1 MGEEGSSAASFLSF
15 CPLLG
20 RVRFACCFLLGCWC
34 TAPPRPLP
42 RALRKLGCFGGPA
55 GVPGLEERRAE
66 WLTTFNFCF
75 SVGLGWGIFF
85 FHVSKFLLPLF
96 EEPLLFILSFLLSIL
111 SEEPGLKWDKKEAI
125 LRTAGA
131 GPCVLPPGPVAAGGG
146 RGPRRVQ
153 LQRSQGHHHHTELH
167 PILSV
172 PPVGILPPPQETLP
186 PSARVQLAFPWAS
199 CPAGRTPVAGAG
211 TSSDLGSGHV
221 SNCLSFCVGP
231 GGWRGCQARAFVPR
245 GVWGGGVVGGLASC

>member
-1 MGEEGSSAASFLSF
+1 MGEEGSSAASLLSF

-42 RALRKLGCFGGPA
+42 RALRKLGCFRGPA
-55 GVPGLEERRAE
+55 GGPGLEERRAE

-85 FHVSKFLLPLF
+85 RVSKFLLPLF

-125 LRTAGA
+125 LRTAGS
-131 GPCVLPPGPVAAGGG
+131 GPCLLPPGPAAAGGG
-146 RGPRRVQ
+146 RCPWRVQ
-153 LQRSQGHHHHTELH
+153 LQRSQGHQHHTELH

-172 PPVGILPPPQETLP
+172 PPVGILAPLP
-186 PSARVQLAFPWAS
+186 RPCPLMLESSWPSR
-199 CPAGRTPVAGAG
+199 
-211 TSSDLGSGHV
+211 GHRAQW
-221 SNCLSFCVGP
+221 VGP
-231 GGWRGCQARAFVPR
+231 PWLALAQAQT
-245 GVWGGGVVGGLASC
+245 WDLAMFPIV

>member
-111 SEEPGLKWDKKEAI
+111 SEEPGLRLLWDVQKVAVPGSDADKPVG
-125 LRTAGA
+125 RGGA
-131 GPCVLPPGPVAAGGG
+131 CRCECCPVAW
-146 RGPRRVQ
+146 PEP
-153 LQRSQGHHHHTELH
+153 SEHTNCTNSFSE
-167 PILSV
+167 
-172 PPVGILPPPQETLP
+172 
-186 PSARVQLAFPWAS
+186 S
-199 CPAGRTPVAGAG
+199 CP
-211 TSSDLGSGHV
+211 
-221 SNCLSFCVGP
+221 
-231 GGWRGCQARAFVPR
+231 W
-245 GVWGGGVVGGLASC
+245 WWW